1 MILTQDREMA
11 VKLIAEA
18 LARGAALYKVC
29 RELGIT
35 ARTYQR
41 WTEGGG
47 IKTDG
52 RPNAVRPKPL
62 NKLSEDERDEIVSV
76 MTSEEYKSL
85 PPSQVVP
92 ILADKERYIASE
104 STFYRVL
111 HQYKM
116 QHKRGRAQQAV
127 RKNAT
132 THTATGPNQLW
143 CWDITWLPG
152 PAKGVYF
159 YLYLILD
166 IYSRKIVGWEIHDHE
181 SSEQA
186 SLLVR
191 KTHLR
196 EAVGLKPL
204 VLHSDNGSPMKGSSL
219 MTTLDNLGIASSYSR
234 PRVSN
239 DNAFAESI
247 FRTCKYRPDY
257 PYKGFAALEDAR
269 SWVLEFVHWYNVRH
283 RHSGIK
289 FMTPSQRHNGEA
301 EGIATKRSAIYE
313 AAKVR
318 HPERWSGK
326 TRNWSLPEKV
336 HLNPERSDLEIR
348 SAL

>member
-1 MILTQDREMA
+1 MILTQDREIA
-11 VKLIAEA
+11 VELIIESVGS
-18 LARGAALYKVC
+18 GAALYKAC
-29 RELGIT
+29 RELSIT
-35 ARTYQR
+35 ERTYQR
-41 WTEGGG
+41 WTKGGVV
-47 IKTDG
+47 KADG
-52 RPNAVRPKPL
+52 RPGAVRPEPL
-62 NKLSEDERDEIVSV
+62 NKLSQNERDEIITL
-76 MTSEEYKSL
+76 MTSKEYKSL

-92 ILADKERYIASE
+92 ILADKECYIASE
-104 STFYRVL
+104 STFYRVV
-111 HQYKM
+111 HEHKM
-116 QHKRGRAQQAV
+116 QNKRGRAQQAA

-186 SLLVR
+186 SVLVR
-191 KTHLR
+191 KTHLS
-196 EAVGLKPL
+196 EKVGLKPL

-219 MTTLDNLGIASSYSR
+219 MATLDNLGIASSYSR

-257 PYKGFAALEDAR
+257 PYKGFAVLEDAR
-269 SWVLEFVHWYNVRH
+269 SWVLEFAHWYNVRH
-283 RHSGIK
+283 RHSAIK
-289 FMTPSQRHNGEA
+289 FMTPAQRHDGEA
-301 EGIATKRSAIYE
+301 ELIATRRSVIYE
-313 AAKVR
+313 AAKR
-318 HPERWSGK
+318 QHPERWSGK
-326 TRNWSLPEKV
+326 TRDWSLPEKV
-336 HLNPERSDLEIR
+336 HLNPERSELEIR